1 MKKEKTGLS
10 LPKMIL
16 VGVIIAVLGIGGG
29 ALGSLLTSEQAMAF
43 IKPSEEEEKIEYTS
57 VPYSEFLINL
67 KPLGHNDKSFLRI
80 EFTFSVVG
88 EENVALLAAE
98 EAKARDTVISLLR
111 KKTSETIFSETDGNL
126 SIKHEVKDQLN
137 QLLGGSII
145 EEVFVTDMVM
155 Q

>member
-1 MKKEKTGLS
+1 MKKEQTGLS
-10 LPKMIL
+10 IPKIIL
-16 VGVIIAVLGIGGG
+16 VGVVIAVLGIGGG

-43 IKPSEEEEKIEYTS
+43 IQQSEKEEKIEYTS

-80 EFTFSVVG
+80 EFTFSVAS
-88 EENVALLAAE
+88 EENAALLTAE
-98 EAKARDTVISLLR
+98 EAKVRDTVISLLR
-111 KKTSETIFSETDGNL
+111 KKTSKTIFSETDGNL
-126 SIKHEVKDQLN
+126 SIKHEVKEQLN
-137 QLLGGSII
+137 QLLGGSVI